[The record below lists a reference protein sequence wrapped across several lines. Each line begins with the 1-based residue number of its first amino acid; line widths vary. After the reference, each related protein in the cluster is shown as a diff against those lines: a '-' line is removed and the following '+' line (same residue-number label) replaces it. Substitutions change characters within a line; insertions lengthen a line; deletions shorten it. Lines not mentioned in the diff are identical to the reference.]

1 MAVVGGFIPPPP
13 LSHQFHYHPTTHVSG
28 KSSFASLSPLR
39 IFVLKAPPSLN
50 SNNPPQVGY
59 EYFLGPHILPCTPSL
74 PNDGGSN
81 SEHFLA
87 ALVHI
92 TKRFL
97 SHVLKYASYILAGF
111 IVECIRRK
119 SPTSVMWRAVTKPSR
134 HQLNCHAMH
143 SDTLEKNPINVINV
157 IKLSLDMMT
166 SSDITAFILVSTP
179 MYDNFRVCTFWYL
192 RP

>member
-13 LSHQFHYHPTTHVSG
+13 LSHQFIPLPPHHPRIWKVQFCFTLSFKNFGLKSPFLSEFPTTLHRVDMNIFWDHTFFPVHLHYQA
-28 KSSFASLSPLR
+28 KVAAILS
-39 IFVLKAPPSLN
+39 IFSQP
-50 SNNPPQVGY
+50 
-59 EYFLGPHILPCTPSL
+59 
-74 PNDGGSN
+74 
-81 SEHFLA
+81 
-87 ALVHI
+87 LVHI

-97 SHVLKYASYILAGF
+97 SHGLKYSSYILAGF

-119 SPTSVMWRAVTKPSR
+119 SPTSVTWRAVTKPLR

-143 SDTLEKNPINVINV
+143 SDTLEKNPINVISV

-179 MYDNFRVCTFWYL
+179 CIMTVQCVRFDT
-192 RP
+192 

>member
-1 MAVVGGFIPPPP
+1 MLFFQQISILPHGCCWGIYT
-13 LSHQFHYHPTTHVSG
+13 LSFKNFTL
-28 KSSFASLSPLR
+28 KSPSLSEFPITL
-39 IFVLKAPPSLN
+39 
-50 SNNPPQVGY
+50 QWGGY

-74 PNDGGSN
+74 PNDSGNN
-81 SEHFLA
+81 SKHFLT

-97 SHVLKYASYILAGF
+97 SHGLKYSSYILAGF

-134 HQLNCHAMH
+134 HQLNYHVMH

-157 IKLSLDMMT
+157 IKLLLDMMT
-166 SSDITAFILVSTP
+166 SSDITAFILVGTP
-179 MYDNFRVCTFWYL
+179 CIITVQSVRFDT
-192 RP
+192 